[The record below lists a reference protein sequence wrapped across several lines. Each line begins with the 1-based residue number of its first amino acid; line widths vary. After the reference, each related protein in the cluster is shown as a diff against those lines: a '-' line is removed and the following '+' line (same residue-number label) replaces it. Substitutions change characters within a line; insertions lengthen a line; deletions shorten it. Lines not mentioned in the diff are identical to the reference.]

1 MSFGL
6 IAAAGAAGRG
16 VCAYGDTIASSSTEA
31 NAATC
36 FISALESYNQRV
48 STRRPISVAL
58 LAGLIAANPAAQT
71 PSLDD
76 VLKRSASYVGAFRK
90 QLSGIVAEEVYRQE
104 IANTGRLTN
113 PLLVNPRRQ
122 LKSALLLIK
131 PVGSDRYVELRD
143 VFEVD
148 GAPLH
153 DRQGRLESFLRDRTA
168 SADAQIQAIIAAS
181 ARYNI
186 GRITRNV
193 NTPLMTLQFL
203 DAEQQSRFRFK
214 HVDKSKPV
222 FTDERDKAAND
233 APVFRVATEMWTV
246 EYRERAGN
254 TIIRTPTGGR
264 MPAHG
269 RFWLDPATGS
279 ILISELVVDGGGV
292 IATVTVSYQS
302 DPVMGF
308 LVPIEMRESYVG
320 HGERI
325 TGHAQYS
332 KFRAIR

>member
-1 MSFGL
+1 MSKRRL
-6 IAAAGAAGRG
+6 IWAALFA
-16 VCAYGDTIASSSTEA
+16 
-31 NAATC
+31 
-36 FISALESYNQRV
+36 
-48 STRRPISVAL
+48 AL
-58 LAGLIAANPAAQT
+58 LAANPAAQT
-71 PSLDD
+71 PSLED
-76 VLKRSASYVGAFRK
+76 VLKRAATYVAAFRNE
-90 QLSGIVAEEVYRQE
+90 LSGIVAEEVYRQE

-131 PVGSDRYVELRD
+131 PGGSDRYVELRD

-153 DRQGRLESFLRDRTA
+153 DRQGRLESLLRDRTA
-168 SADAQIQAIIAAS
+168 SADAQIQAIIAES

-203 DAEQQSRFRFK
+203 DAEQQSRFQFK
-214 HVDKSKPV
+214 HADKSKPV
-222 FTDERDKAAND
+222 FADERDKAAND
-233 APVFRVATEMWTV
+233 APVFRVATEMWII
-246 EYRERAGN
+246 EYRERGGN

-269 RFWLDPATGS
+269 RFWVDPVSGS
-279 ILISELVVDGGGV
+279 ILISELVVDGSGV

-302 DPVMGF
+302 DPLMGF

-325 TGHAQYS
+325 TGHAEYS
-332 KFRAIR
+332 KFRQIDR